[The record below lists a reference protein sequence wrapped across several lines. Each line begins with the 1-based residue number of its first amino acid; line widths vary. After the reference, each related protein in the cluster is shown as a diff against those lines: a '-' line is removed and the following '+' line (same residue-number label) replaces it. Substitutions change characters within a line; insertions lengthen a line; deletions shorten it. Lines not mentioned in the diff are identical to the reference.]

1 MGNRKSSG
9 GVKKK
14 HNFFFEHSSEPL
26 FIADISGNIGDLNH
40 KGVELLSSNNRALLN
55 FFFLFHNQHEKDTF
69 WKQLSKKKILI
80 DFKTKFITSKK
91 EIIDVLIS
99 AKIITDKNSETTG
112 FEGMIKPSG
121 KIRNQMAKAIIDTQE
136 KERKRFA
143 DDLHDNFSQQLSA
156 IKFHISTLQNVN
168 LPPNYK
174 RILFNSDEIINN
186 LLMEIRSICFN
197 LVPTS
202 LQSYGLKHAVS
213 ELCRKTQSNGKLDFF
228 VKIDPNF
235 PVMEKATEVN
245 IFRVIQEFIHNS
257 IKHGNAKNI
266 SIKMKYSAK
275 TKEVIFLLEDD
286 GKGFEIKD
294 HMKDKNN
301 GMGLKNIQT
310 RVELCNGDITM
321 KSFVNKGTKF
331 KITIPYQ
338 NQNENKSG
346 KTTTT
351 DRGRS

>member
-14 HNFFFEHSSEPL
+14 HNFFFEHSNEPS
-26 FIADISGNIGDLNH
+26 FIADISGHIVDLNN
-40 KGVELLSSNNRALLN
+40 KGVELLSSNNPALPN
-55 FFFLFHNQHEKDTF
+55 FFYLFYNQREKETF
-69 WKQLSKKKILI
+69 WKQLSKKKVLI
-80 DFKTKFITSKK
+80 DFKTKFINSKE
-91 EIIDVLIS
+91 EISDVLIS
-99 AKIITDKNSETTG
+99 AKIITNESSVVTG
-112 FEGMIKPSG
+112 FEGMVKPWG
-121 KIRNQMAKAIIDTQE
+121 KIKNLMAKAIIDTQE
-136 KERKRFA
+136 IERKRFA
-143 DDLHDNFSQQLSA
+143 NDLHDNFSQQLSA
-156 IKFHISTLQNVN
+156 IKFHISTLQNVD
-168 LPPNYK
+168 LSPNYR
-174 RILFNSDEIINN
+174 RILLNSDEIINN

-197 LVPTS
+197 LVPTT

-235 PVMEKATEVN
+235 PVMEKAAEVN

-266 SIKMKYSAK
+266 SIKMGHSAK
-275 TKEVIFLLEDD
+275 TKEVTFLLEDD

-294 HMKDKNN
+294 YIKDKSN

-310 RVELCNGDITM
+310 RVELCNGDIKM
-321 KSFVNKGTKF
+321 KSSVNKGTKF